1 MIHDAHEVEG
11 GPLLLFQE
19 TPSIYAA
26 PVRVI
31 LSEAKDPLRACERR
45 LTRSGS
51 FAGAQDDSLRF
62 LLLFAA
68 RAVHGLRMTR
78 HRSE

>member
-1 MIHDAHEVEG
+1 MEAERAVILSVAKDRFE
-11 GPLLLFQE
+11 E
-19 TPSIYAA
+19 TQSIYAA

-62 LLLFAA
+62 LLSFAA
-68 RAVHGLRMTR
+68 HALSRG
-78 HRSE
+78 SG